1 MSHMTNLIESTI
13 HLNNN
18 ELTFMFLTHLRTH
31 IPSKLSFQGKRSSL
45 LTNWVISTER
55 QVLSDK
61 ISLEE
66 DEIRKDDDLKEK

>member
-1 MSHMTNLIESTI
+1 
-13 HLNNN
+13 
-18 ELTFMFLTHLRTH
+18 MFLTHLRTH

-66 DEIRKDDDLKEK
+66 DEIRKDDDLEQK